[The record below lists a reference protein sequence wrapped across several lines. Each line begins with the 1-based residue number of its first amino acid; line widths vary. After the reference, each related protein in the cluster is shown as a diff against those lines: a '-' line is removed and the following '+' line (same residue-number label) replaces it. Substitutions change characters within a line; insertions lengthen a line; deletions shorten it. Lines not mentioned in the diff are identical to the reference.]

1 MAKKKMEIIGER
13 ATALGYRRISKRNK
27 IIARIDREDW
37 LQHMAGH
44 LEMSLIEL
52 ITDMN
57 EKPGYYE
64 DYYRRN
70 LSSDRHEVSLI
81 TSRTVPSSFEDPTG
95 YVPKDG

>member
-1 MAKKKMEIIGER
+1 MVVIGEK
-13 ATALGYRRISKRNK
+13 ATALGYRRISKRKN

-37 LQHMAGH
+37 LQHMAEH
-44 LEMSLIEL
+44 FEMSLLEL

-70 LSSDRHEVSLI
+70 LSKDRHEVSLT

-95 YVPKDG
+95 YVPKE

>member
-13 ATALGYRRISKRNK
+13 AAALGYRRISKRNK

-37 LQHMAGH
+37 LQHMAEHFGI
-44 LEMSLIEL
+44 SLMEL
-52 ITDMN
+52 IADMN
-57 EKPGYYE
+57 EKVGHYE

-70 LSSDRHEVSLI
+70 LSKDRHEVSLI

-95 YVPKDG
+95 YVPK

>member
-1 MAKKKMEIIGER
+1 MVVIGEK
-13 ATALGYRRISKRNK
+13 AAALGYRRISKRKN

-37 LQHMAGH
+37 LQHMAEH
-44 LEMSLIEL
+44 FEMSLLEL

-70 LSSDRHEVSLI
+70 LSKDRHEVSLT

-95 YVPKDG
+95 YVPKE